1 MTLVS
6 IQKGVIPVPRH
17 WDPEN
22 LIVYYTT
29 FSIKNWIPVSST
41 GMTSQGHWNF
51 CFNICT
57 LAMHLNRYCKL
68 AILH

>member
-29 FSIKNWIPVSST
+29 FSIKSWIPDWNDITGALEFLFQYLYINHASEQTMAST
-41 GMTSQGHWNF
+41 
-51 CFNICT
+51 
-57 LAMHLNRYCKL
+57 
-68 AILH
+68 